1 VFLALMPAV
10 CASAVSLWIAA
21 WVAIPHKPF
30 SANEVQALVYS
41 RLIGRQQRL
50 VALALVG
57 TAMLL
62 ITVIVAVSQSL
73 QADADRAVSQA
84 ITVPVTAPTPQPTL
98 QRCNRGDARCFP

>member
-1 VFLALMPAV
+1 MPAV
-10 CASAVSLWIAA
+10 CASVVSLWVAA

-50 VALALVG
+50 VALAIVG

-62 ITVIVAVSQSL
+62 ITVIVGVSQSL
-73 QADADRAVSQA
+73 QADADQAVSQA
-84 ITVPVTAPTPQPTL
+84 ITAPINAPAPQPTI
-98 QRCNRGDARCFP
+98 QRCNPGDARCFP